1 MAQDRVVFLPWTDA
15 QCAGMKAFYEENHT
29 DRAQTHHKRKW
40 TIITMDTPGK
50 PLEKLGLGV
59 GTRLHVWGHGGVND
73 PTIEADDHSEEI
85 DSAEVVKRM
94 IAKGFKKHYLG
105 TIVADSCYSALGA
118 TPFAKRLA
126 RELWSQGVKASCV
139 LGYKG
144 SLYIMYSDETK
155 PGGKYT
161 HRGVELANGT
171 EVKSKDAQERFF
183 GWT

>member
-1 MAQDRVVFLPWTDA
+1 MAQDRVVFLPWTEA
-15 QCAGMKAFYEENHT
+15 QCAGMKAQYENNNT
-29 DRAQTHHKRKW
+29 DRDKTHHKRKW

-85 DSAEVVKRM
+85 DSAEVVRRM
-94 IAKGFKKHYLG
+94 IAKGFKKQYLG
-105 TIVADSCYSALGA
+105 TIVSDSCYSALGA

-126 RELWSQGVKASCV
+126 RELWRNGVKASCV

-144 SLYIMYSDETK
+144 SLYTMYTDETK
-155 PGGKYT
+155 PGGKYI
-161 HRGVELANGT
+161 HRGVVLDNGT
-171 EVKSKDAQERFF
+171 EVKSSEAQERFF